1 MGAVQRMDGFTRYA
15 LAIQYNGASFFGFVR
30 QPRQKASMA
39 SNVTNADAFPTVEG
53 FIRDALSKLVGDDN
67 FQNLQ
72 VSSRTD
78 RGVHAIKNT
87 MHVDLRPRNRK
98 AGPWNTKALHH
109 GINHFLTQQG
119 KSKALGAMNQ
129 TRILSV
135 QNAPLTMKNVFYN
148 GTQQN
153 GPEEIDWCARFSATS
168 RTYVYRILESDNTF
182 AVPFE
187 WDRSWRL
194 ENEKPL
200 DVDAMNQAAQYLIGT
215 HDVSSFRGPSC
226 LRSSPIATMN
236 HFSVTPHPYGFSAE
250 LGLSGIVSASSSSG
264 SNERLILVKI
274 SGKSFVYRQVRNLV
288 GCLVQVGRGKL
299 NPMDVKR
306 ILETRDRRAAPAM
319 APASGLFLVDVEHG
333 DFKI

>member
-1 MGAVQRMDGFTRYA
+1 MGAVQRIDGFARYA
-15 LAIQYNGASFFGFVR
+15 LAIQYNGTSFFGFVR
-30 QPRQKASMA
+30 QPRQKASLV
-39 SNVTNADAFPTVEG
+39 SNVANANAFPTVEG
-53 FIRDALSKLVGDDN
+53 HIRDALSKLLGDDN

-87 MHVDLRPRNRK
+87 MHVDVRPRNRK
-98 AGPWNTKALHH
+98 ATPWDATTLHH
-109 GINHFLTQQG
+109 GINHFLVQQG

-129 TRILSV
+129 TRILAV
-135 QNAPLTMKNVFYN
+135 RQAPLTMKNIFYN

-187 WDRSWRL
+187 WDRSWRI

-200 DVDAMNQAAQYLIGT
+200 DVDAMNQAAQYLVGT

-226 LRSSPIATMN
+226 VRSSPIATMT
-236 HFSVTPHPYGFSAE
+236 HVSVTPHPYGFAAE
-250 LGLSGIVSASSSSG
+250 LGLSGTAFAP
-264 SNERLILVKI
+264 SNSERSQRLTLVKI
-274 SGKSFVYRQVRNLV
+274 SGESFVYRQVRNLV
-288 GCLVQVGRGKL
+288 GCLVEVGRGKL
-299 NPMDVKR
+299 DPMDVKQ
-306 ILETRDRRAAPAM
+306 ILETRDRRVAPAM